1 MEINILKWI
10 NANLHGSNI
19 INQIVKYITY
29 LGDAGIC
36 WIALGIL
43 LLCFPKTRKGGFI
56 VVVGYCSVVA
66 GNHFI
71 LKNIFNRPRP
81 FTVAE
86 ELVTFIESI
95 GMELPDSSS
104 FPSGH
109 TFTSFCSAII
119 LTLAFKKKGAWSYI
133 PATLISLSRIFLC
146 VHYVTDVLAGAILGT
161 ICGWLVYIVTNW
173 LIDKFIT
180 SRRVKQELTRIEQH
194 KNKKEEEQSQPKP
207 DEEEEDTDSEEG
219 NEDTEKDGVPVPN
232 PASVITE

>member
-36 WIALGIL
+36 WIALGLL

-95 GMELPDSSS
+95 VMELPDSSS

-119 LTLAFKKKGAWSYI
+119 LTLVFKKKGAWSYI

-161 ICGWLVYIVTNW
+161 ICGILVYIVTNW
-173 LIDKFIT
+173 LINKFIT
-180 SRRVKQELTRIEQH
+180 SKMVKQEFARIE
-194 KNKKEEEQSQPKP
+194 KTKEERKKEEPIKP
-207 DEEEEDTDSEEG
+207 EDDEEKSEGEESDEEEKPEG
-219 NEDTEKDGVPVPN
+219 APVPN
-232 PASVITE
+232 PASVIIE